1 MELEDVASSSHG
13 FGQHMATYNVE
24 VSAGH
29 LLRLQSVA
37 LLDIFQTS
45 AVHRKLQSKVEALRI
60 LRQELEQFRVER
72 DQYKLVAETLQLRY
86 SALKSNNE
94 LLAVGGCGALSENSS
109 LAALL
114 HETREQNLKLST
126 EVEAL
131 RQRLNELQGDME
143 LLRETE
149 ASNKSRVQAM
159 ATENAAR
166 NKEEVQW
173 RRERANFICHLEG
186 LKKRNAQLAF
196 DLKAV
201 IDEKE
206 ELITERDA
214 YKCKAHR
221 LNHELFVALRAKK
234 THPRLLDIDSVL
246 LENKYLHERVKIQE
260 GELDLTKQ
268 SISKY
273 KTMLEA
279 KRKKGIVKL
288 GGGSTN
294 EETILSPRQVKTILE
309 SGIDLPQKTES
320 LQDLKSL
327 CLALLDNLNDK
338 NLALSHQKKTNKI
351 LASKM
356 TELEQRWQQLLSGSD
371 DAGEEEE
378 EEYGYAPSQLLLNGY
393 CAAMVDDDED
403 ADADAIIAST
413 PSIAAENAAGGAL
426 TPEPAETGNRHKAH
440 SDDGMSSLSTE
451 SVDSSVYGVDVR
463 TDDFQK
469 SSSATTDSGN
479 GGFGSRCNG
488 TPRISSAVARERME
502 DLKDLPPHL
511 ANLVQKALHELDLRD
526 YEAMVAI
533 RAENVAALP

>member
-1 MELEDVASSSHG
+1 MDLDDVASHHE

-24 VSAGH
+24 
-29 LLRLQSVA
+29 
-37 LLDIFQTS
+37 TS

-86 SALKSNNE
+86 SALKSNSE

-159 ATENAAR
+159 ANENAAR
-166 NKEEVQW
+166 NKEELQW

-234 THPRLLDIDSVL
+234 THPRLLDIDGVL
-246 LENKYLHERVKIQE
+246 LENKYLHERVKIQDS
-260 GELDLTKQ
+260 ELELTKQ
-268 SISKY
+268 SINKY
-273 KTMLEA
+273 KTMLDA

-294 EETILSPRQVKTILE
+294 EDTILSPRQVKTILE

-320 LQDLKSL
+320 LNDLKSL

-338 NLALSHQKKTNKI
+338 NLALTHQKKTNKI
-351 LASKM
+351 LAGKM
-356 TELEQRWQQLLSGSD
+356 TELEQRWQQLLSGND
-371 DAGEEEE
+371 ENTEGQEEE

-393 CAAMVDDDED
+393 CAAMVDD
-403 ADADAIIAST
+403 ADISST
-413 PSIAAENAAGGAL
+413 PSIAPDNEGIAI
-426 TPEPAETGNRHKAH
+426 TPDSGDSRKHKSTEVLQ

-451 SVDSSVYGVDVR
+451 SVDSSVYGVDVQP
-463 TDDFQK
+463 DDFQK

-479 GGFGSRCNG
+479 CGFSSRCTG

-511 ANLVQKALHELDLRD
+511 ATLVQKALHELDMRD
-526 YEAMVAI
+526 YEAMVTI
-533 RAENVAALP
+533 RAENLAAIP

>member
-1 MELEDVASSSHG
+1 MDTFSLDLDDVASGHG
-13 FGQHMATYNVE
+13 FGQHMASYNVE
-24 VSAGH
+24 
-29 LLRLQSVA
+29 
-37 LLDIFQTS
+37 TS

-72 DQYKLVAETLQLRY
+72 DQYKLMAETLQLRY
-86 SALKSNNE
+86 SALKSNSE
-94 LLAVGGCGALSENSS
+94 MLSLGGCGALSENSS

-126 EVEAL
+126 EVESL

-149 ASNKSRVQAM
+149 ATNKSRVQSM
-159 ATENAAR
+159 ASENAAR
-166 NKEEVQW
+166 NKEELQW

-186 LKKRNAQLAF
+186 LKKRNAQLAY

-234 THPRLLDIDSVL
+234 THPRLLDIDGVL

-260 GELDLTKQ
+260 GELELTKQ
-268 SISKY
+268 SITKY
-273 KTMLEA
+273 KTMLDA

-288 GGGSTN
+288 GGSSTN
-294 EETILSPRQVKTILE
+294 EDTILSPRQVKSILE
-309 SGIDLPQKTES
+309 SGIDLPQKTET
-320 LQDLKSL
+320 LHDLKSL

-351 LASKM
+351 LAGKM
-356 TELEQRWQQLLSGSD
+356 TELEQRWQQLLSGTEENE
-371 DAGEEEE
+371 DAAEAEEDED
-378 EEYGYAPSQLLLNGY
+378 YGYAPSQLLLNGY
-393 CAAMVDDDED
+393 CAAMVDD
-403 ADADAIIAST
+403 ADISSP
-413 PSIAAENAAGGAL
+413 PSIAAENAGGTM
-426 TPEPAETGNRHKAH
+426 TPEPADAARSKEH
-440 SDDGMSSLSTE
+440 SDDGLSSLSTE
-451 SVDSSVYGVDVR
+451 SVDSSVYGADVR
-463 TDDFQK
+463 PDDFQK

-479 GGFGSRCNG
+479 CGLNSRCNG

-511 ANLVQKALHELDLRD
+511 ANLVQKALHQLDMRD
-526 YEAMVAI
+526 YEAMVTI
-533 RAENVAALP
+533 RAENVGAIP